1 MVGPKQERGVACT
14 SEDWEEL
21 EQFREM
27 LLKFLTSK
35 CRDWSE
41 AQDLVQETLLRA
53 ARYRDKLRD
62 RGRLRAWVMQ
72 IAANV
77 FRDQVRR
84 AGRVVQVPLGEDLI
98 EQLPASEG
106 PAGGSPS
113 ETLFQLE
120 GALAETDQL
129 VSCLN
134 EVLPKQLQRD
144 RDVLTSYYTT
154 GEDTQLTAEACG
166 IQKSLVKVRLF
177 RARRR
182 LKQSLQL
189 EFNRRQHGDTL
200 NRRC

>member
-1 MVGPKQERGVACT
+1 MVGPKPERGVACT

-120 GALAETDQL
+120 GALGQGLFLAGLLSQPHVFPKAIWVDLFEHRL
-129 VSCLN
+129 LN
-134 EVLPKQLQRD
+134 EEGVPTL
-144 RDVLTSYYTT
+144 
-154 GEDTQLTAEACG
+154 G
-166 IQKSLVKVRLF
+166 
-177 RARRR
+177 
-182 LKQSLQL
+182 L
-189 EFNRRQHGDTL
+189 EFYVLGLDGDHAGVTL
-200 NRRC
+200 RGGGSYAVADPENGPHREPLVALFE